1 MTNNV
6 IDFNSVRARKMT
18 EKFDQLTI
26 EMENEEDFIADFAI
40 TVMRDV
46 VDALIELDY
55 DITDKPEAVKD
66 LLAAVEALRALVS
79 RIAGRDHPF
88 QAVADSIFDEVFGE
102 EALQDVLESFM
113 EETDYD
119 D

>member
-18 EKFDQLTI
+18 EKFDQVTI
-26 EMENEEDFIADFAI
+26 EMENEESFIADFSI

-46 VDALIELDY
+46 IDALTELDY
-55 DITDKPEAVKD
+55 DIMTKPEAVKD
-66 LLAAVEALRALVS
+66 LLSCVEALRSLVS
-79 RIAGRDHPF
+79 RISDIDHPF

-102 EALQDVLESFM
+102 EELQEVLESFM